1 MHAVNRC
8 LAVLP
13 LPRHAESAVADLA
26 ASSLGLG
33 IPVLPIETARTYAP
47 GISMG
52 TVAVFP
58 AFSTPSPAR
67 RSRRRSRRRATLWQI
82 ICLFRMTYR
91 FIYCNIWRAW
101 LLPAGAWLNGLTR
114 LCDREALVRDPDQE
128 QKTRNLLDTTTV
140 LTYT

>member
-13 LPRHAESAVADLA
+13 LPRHADPAAADLA

-58 AFSTPSPAR
+58 AFSTPSPAAFGAAR
-67 RSRRRSRRRATLWQI
+67 GRRRPRRAP
-82 ICLFRMTYR
+82 
-91 FIYCNIWRAW
+91 ADH
-101 LLPAGAWLNGLTR
+101 LPVQNSLHIHIL
-114 LCDREALVRDPDQE
+114 
-128 QKTRNLLDTTTV
+128 
-140 LTYT
+140 

>member
-1 MHAVNRC
+1 MHALNRC

-13 LPRHAESAVADLA
+13 LPRHAESAAADLA

-33 IPVLPIETARTYAP
+33 ISVLPIETARTYAP

-58 AFSTPSPAR
+58 AFSTPSPAG
-67 RSRRRSRRRATLWQI
+67 RRRVKRPRWQI
-82 ICLFRMTYR
+82 ICLFRIANA
-91 FIYCNIWRAW
+91 FIYCSIWRAW

-114 LCDREALVRDPDQE
+114 LSEIERSLVRDPVD
-128 QKTRNLLDTTTV
+128 L
-140 LTYT
+140 

>member
-13 LPRHAESAVADLA
+13 LPRHAESAAADLV

-33 IPVLPIETARTYAP
+33 IPILPIETARTYAP

-58 AFSTPSPAR
+58 AFSTPSPAVAFAPAR
-67 RSRRRSRRRATLWQI
+67 RGPAAGRSFG
-82 ICLFRMTYR
+82 CS
-91 FIYCNIWRAW
+91 
-101 LLPAGAWLNGLTR
+101 
-114 LCDREALVRDPDQE
+114 E
-128 QKTRNLLDTTTV
+128 
-140 LTYT
+140 

>member
-13 LPRHAESAVADLA
+13 LPRHAESAAADLA

-33 IPVLPIETARTYAP
+33 IPVLPIEGARTYAP

-52 TVAVFP
+52 TVAGFP
-58 AFSTPSPAR
+58 AFSTPSPPGGAFAAPWSPSPAAVTALR
-67 RSRRRSRRRATLWQI
+67 QI
-82 ICLFRMTYR
+82 ICLFRIILMM
-91 FIYCNIWRAW
+91 IYYNIWHAW

-114 LCDREALVRDPDQE
+114 LSEIERSQVRDSVD
-128 QKTRNLLDTTTV
+128 L
-140 LTYT
+140 

>member
-8 LAVLP
+8 LVVLP
-13 LPRHAESAVADLA
+13 LPRHAESAAADLA

-33 IPVLPIETARTYAP
+33 IPVLPIEGARTYAP

-58 AFSTPSPAR
+58 AFSTPSPAFAAAPW
-67 RSRRRSRRRATLWQI
+67 SPSPAAPADHLAVQDSIRAI
-82 ICLFRMTYR
+82 
-91 FIYCNIWRAW
+91 IYCSIWRAW

-114 LCDREALVRDPDQE
+114 LSEIERSQVRDSVD
-128 QKTRNLLDTTTV
+128 L
-140 LTYT
+140 

>member
-13 LPRHAESAVADLA
+13 LPRHAESAAADLA

-33 IPVLPIETARTYAP
+33 IPVLPIEGARTYAP

-58 AFSTPSPAR
+58 AFSTPSPAAFAP
-67 RSRRRSRRRATLWQI
+67 RSPRGYALWQI
-82 ICLFRMTYR
+82 IWLFRIAYI
-91 FIYCNIWRAW
+91 FIYYSIWRAW

-114 LCDREALVRDPDQE
+114 LCEIERSLVRDP
-128 QKTRNLLDTTTV
+128 RPVFINSS
-140 LTYT
+140 

>member
-1 MHAVNRC
+1 MHVVNRC
-8 LAVLP
+8 LVVLP
-13 LPRHAESAVADLA
+13 LPRHAETAAADLV

-67 RSRRRSRRRATLWQI
+67 GRSRRGAAVVAGRRGRVAPAV
-82 ICLFRMTYR
+82 ICLLRIANAL
-91 FIYCNIWRAW
+91 IYCSLWRAW
-101 LLPAGAWLNGLTR
+101 LLPTGAWLNGLTR
-114 LCDREALVRDPDQE
+114 LSESTEIERSLVRDSVDLF
-128 QKTRNLLDTTTV
+128 RHS
-140 LTYT
+140 